1 MTQKEK
7 IIKSFMAVQSIKHT
21 AQNIVTECSKY
32 SSTAV
37 SYAKDIVNQCDSLLK
52 IL

>member
-21 AQNIVTECSKY
+21 AQSIVTECSKY

-52 IL
+52 VL